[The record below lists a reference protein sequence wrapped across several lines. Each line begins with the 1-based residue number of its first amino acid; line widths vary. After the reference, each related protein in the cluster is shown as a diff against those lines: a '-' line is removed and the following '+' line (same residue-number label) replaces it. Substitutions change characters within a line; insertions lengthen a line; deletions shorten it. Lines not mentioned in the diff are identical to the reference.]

1 MNNFIQKG
9 DTLTLVAPYNIASG
23 DGMLVGKIFAV
34 AMMSALQGAEV
45 EGCRTGVY
53 ALKKKAAQAW
63 TQGIPVYWDDTNK
76 QCDTTST
83 VGIQIGFAANTAS
96 NPSDTGDVVLMGGTT
111 VAAS

>member
-9 DTLTLVAPYNIASG
+9 DTLTLAAPYSVASG
-23 DGMLVGKIFAV
+23 EGMLVGKIFAV
-34 AMMSALQGAEV
+34 AMMSALQGTQV

-53 ALKKKAAQAW
+53 TLKKTSAQAW

-76 QCDTTST
+76 RCDTTST
-83 VGIQIGFAANTAS
+83 LGIQIGFAANTAS

-111 VAAS
+111 VANS